1 MDERVGVTLE
11 DLPKISSAIS
21 VGCCFI
27 LSIIYVA
34 SLYVWRNDQERN
46 HPSTVKKRF
55 CSVSIVML
63 IAPIF
68 VYTFSSKELLAQN
81 SLLEILGIRW
91 KGLLA
96 ATIVPSLLTAL
107 LFAGPLSV
115 QLCNGHWQLYSSLE
129 YWTSCFQNIHWLRN
143 HVVAPLSEEFTFRAC
158 MMPLILQSF
167 TPLKSVFITPLFF
180 GVAHFHHISERLRSG
195 IDIKTAVIVS
205 CFQLTYTTL
214 FGFYSAYLFAKTGHF
229 IAPVIAHAICN
240 HMGFPD
246 FQELF
251 AQTKRW
257 RMVFCSIYVLGLIG
271 WIMLLPVVTKPS
283 WYGNGLLWS
292 ESKI

>member
-1 MDERVGVTLE
+1 MDTNVEIALE
-11 DLPKISSAIS
+11 DLPKISSATS
-21 VGCCFI
+21 ASCCFI

-34 SLYVWRNDQERN
+34 SLYIWRSEHERN

-68 VYTFSSKELLAQN
+68 VYTFSSKELLAHR
-81 SLLEILGIRW
+81 SLFELLGLRW
-91 KGLLA
+91 QGLLA
-96 ATIVPSLLTAL
+96 AIVIPSLLTAL
-107 LFAGPLSV
+107 LFLGPLSV
-115 QLCNGHWQLYSSLE
+115 QLYNGHLKLYSCLQ
-129 YWTSCFQNIHWLRN
+129 YWILCFNNVLWLRN

-167 TPLKSVFITPLFF
+167 TPIKSVFITPLFF
-180 GVAHFHHISERLRSG
+180 GVAHFHHISERLSTG
-195 IDIKTAVIVS
+195 LDLKTAVIVS

-229 IAPVIAHAICN
+229 IAPVLAHAICN

-246 FQELF
+246 FQEVF
-251 AQTKRW
+251 QQNTKKKII
-257 RMVFCSIYVLGLIG
+257 FCSIYVFGLIS
-271 WIMLLPVVTKPS
+271 WIVLLPVVTNPS
-283 WYGNGLLWS
+283 WYGNTIFWRA
-292 ESKI
+292 I

>member
-1 MDERVGVTLE
+1 MDKITVVALE
-11 DLPKISSAIS
+11 DLPKISRATS
-21 VGCCFI
+21 VSCCLA
-27 LSIIYVA
+27 LSILYVA
-34 SLYVWRNDQERN
+34 SLYVWKDSQQRN

-68 VYTFSSKELLAQN
+68 VYNFSSKELLKHC
-81 SLLEILGIRW
+81 SLFEILGLRW
-91 KGLLA
+91 KGLVA
-96 ATIVPSLLTAL
+96 AFVIPSLLTAL
-107 LFAGPLSV
+107 LFLGPLSV
-115 QLCNGHWQLYSSLE
+115 QLYNGHLQLYSRLQ
-129 YWTSCFQNIHWLRN
+129 YWNCCINNVHWLRN

-167 TPLKSVFITPLFF
+167 TPVKSVFITPLFF

-195 IDIKTAVIVS
+195 LDIKTAVIVS

-240 HMGFPD
+240 HMGFPE

-251 AQTKRW
+251 QQNTSRKII
-257 RMVFCSIYVLGLIG
+257 FCIIYVLGLIG
-271 WIMLLPVVTKPS
+271 WIVLLPVVTNPS
-283 WYGNGLLWS
+283 WYGNTLFWRAA
-292 ESKI
+292 I

>member
-1 MDERVGVTLE
+1 MDPTEFVPLQ
-11 DLPKISSAIS
+11 DLPRISCLTS
-21 VGCCFI
+21 VSCCFI

-46 HPSTVKKRF
+46 HPTTVKKRF
-55 CSVSIVML
+55 CSVSVVML
-63 IAPIF
+63 IAPVF
-68 VYTFSSKELLAQN
+68 VYKFSSKELLAQCT
-81 SLLEILGIRW
+81 LFEVLGLRW
-91 KGLLA
+91 TGLIA
-96 ATIVPSLLTAL
+96 AFIIPALLTGL

-115 QLCNGHWQLYSSLE
+115 QLYNGHWELYSRLQ
-129 YWTSCFQNIHWLRN
+129 YWITCFNDIHWLRN

-167 TPLKSVFITPLFF
+167 THIKSVFITPLFF

-195 IDIKTAVIVS
+195 LDIKTAVIIS

-229 IAPVIAHAICN
+229 FAPVIAHAICN

-246 FQELF
+246 FQEVF
-251 AQTKRW
+251 SQTTTKKLI
-257 RMVFCSIYVLGLIG
+257 FCSIYVLGLIG
-271 WIMLLPVVTKPS
+271 WIILLPIVTNPS
-283 WYGNGLLWS
+283 WYGNTLFWNTAA
-292 ESKI
+292 I